1 LSPRRKAKSHD
12 PANLIKFGRGYNIL
26 CMKKTLRIQVN
37 MSLISKTIDLRVPP
51 DLIYRALKDTRLEQL
66 FPEFFIGMTRKIS
79 IDKINEELAFKTNT
93 QDGQIEII
101 ETFRLIKSENK
112 NTNVLYT
119 TQTNIDGDIA
129 VESILMTHIA
139 NILYSLLMLETGYV
153 NGLIQK
159 E

>member
-1 LSPRRKAKSHD
+1 MR
-12 PANLIKFGRGYNIL
+12 
-26 CMKKTLRIQVN
+26 
-37 MSLISKTIDLRVPP
+37 LISKTVSIRVPP
-51 DLIYRALKDTRLEQL
+51 ALVYRALKDTRLEQL
-66 FPEFFIGMTRKIS
+66 FPEFFIGVTRKLS
-79 IDKINEELAFKTNT
+79 IDKVNEELAFKTNT

-101 ETFRLIKSENK
+101 ETFKLVISGSN

-129 VESILMTHIA
+129 IESILRTHIA

-153 NGLIQK
+153 NGLMEK